1 MTNPAPLTE
10 TEPKPFDEAAWKLQ
24 NQEVRNLLSKA
35 RTRLVARLPFFG
47 RIAMQMSPRAARPCD
62 GVCTAGIARDGTAV
76 FNYDYLTK
84 PRSDNNNKPLSAK
97 QIAGVVAHEALHPS
111 LQFWARK
118 GSRHHL
124 MANIAHDLSF
134 NFWIEEMACGEI
146 ELPPGV
152 LLDEKFHGMSMEE
165 IYNYLRK
172 GDNGSGKT
180 IIKTK
185 GGGSIVVDTTGGGG
199 EAHEDCRDDLSA
211 TKDGKKAAAGH
222 KDSQKKL
229 DNFWKMTLAEAAQ
242 EHEKRNKSR
251 GTMPAGLKRYIEELL
266 HPKLDWKEELQRWA
280 GNNGRR
286 QQYSFARPHR
296 RSQAIGIMLPSPLYG
311 GYADIV
317 FLIDTSGSMSK
328 DEIKRG
334 MSEAQGI
341 LEELG
346 STIRVLVCDAAVH
359 GDVTIEDAYDVEIKG
374 GGGSNFNPAFE
385 LLREDGFAGAVVA
398 FTDGMIGVPH
408 EKPPGI
414 QGVLWLCPNGYSA
427 PTEDWGDY
435 IEMPKEKD
443 EDES

>member
-1 MTNPAPLTE
+1 MTTTTPEAE
-10 TEPKPFDEAAWKLQ
+10 TMTHEQWKLL
-24 NQEVRNLLSKA
+24 NDEVRQIISKA

-47 RIAMQMSPRAARPCD
+47 RIAMQMSPRAARPQD
-62 GVCTAGIARDGTAV
+62 GVSTAGIARDGTAV

-84 PRSDNNNKPLSAK
+84 PHPDNNDKPLSAK
-97 QIAGVVAHEALHPS
+97 QIAGIVAHEALHPS
-111 LQFWARK
+111 LQFWTRK

-124 MANIAHDLSF
+124 LANIAHDLSF

-165 IYNYLRK
+165 IYAYLRK

-180 IIKTK
+180 TIKTK
-185 GGGSIVVDTTGGGG
+185 GGGQVVVDVNGNGG
-199 EAHEDCRDDLSA
+199 EDHGDCRDDLSS

-251 GTMPAGLKRYIEELL
+251 GTMPAGLRRYIDELL
-266 HPKLDWKEELQRWA
+266 HPKLDWKEQLARWC
-280 GNNGRR
+280 GNNGKQ

-296 RSQAIGIMLPSPLYG
+296 RSYAVGVMLPSQLLG
-311 GYADIV
+311 GYTDIV

-328 DEIKRG
+328 AEITRG

-346 STIRVLVCDAAVH
+346 SSIKVCVCDAAVH
-359 GDVTIEDAYDVEIKG
+359 SFMEVEDAYDVEIAG
-374 GGGSNFNPAFE
+374 GGGSDFTPAFDAIA
-385 LLREDGFAGAVVA
+385 EDGFTGAVVA
-398 FTDGMIGVPH
+398 FTDGMIGVPP
-408 EKPPGI
+408 ELPRGLKGC
-414 QGVLWLCPNGYSA
+414 LWLTPKGYSP
-427 PTEDWGDY
+427 PTEMWGDW
-435 IEMPKEKD
+435 IEMPADSED
-443 EDES
+443 EDEDTD